1 MSLGS
6 SAHALN
12 LQTNV
17 NQNRYFFATQEAGEQ
32 QLFLSTSVVAGL
44 STQSLGISG
53 PAGNEV
59 PYTTAPYF
67 VGTEFIAAEQ
77 GLAVGGASTY
87 WTPSTINSTITG
99 ISMSSDRTPGTGTGV
114 IESYSGNGSSKGLE
128 FLTRGVNSQ
137 VISSINTNMNNYIS
151 SIGNPGATA
160 LLRQNGS
167 MLAGDSYVAPY
178 FTSLNAQAGGGGRP
192 AYGIQ
197 DLSGAAGIT
206 PLARWAIGTSQ
217 IAGGGNTGSDF
228 TLFAYDDAG
237 AYNNTPMIVRRSDG
251 ATAVQNISSIQNL
264 VSTGTYAPVFPCSKT
279 NVEFGIPTAGNTAPI
294 TGALSVLFSTPVVGL
309 NPNTQTLLNINWA
322 NALSTT
328 SGFVDFKVGF
338 STATAYTNI
347 QQTAYLPG
355 GGWTAG
361 GAPSTIGNTNI
372 CCILDPDGLNPNG
385 TGFLYVAGRTLNG
398 LADTIYLDKG
408 PVTEPTRNAL
418 CFRPL

>member
-1 MSLGS
+1 VGS
-6 SAHALN
+6 VLCI
-12 LQTNV
+12 
-17 NQNRYFFATQEAGEQ
+17 FGF
-32 QLFLSTSVVAGL
+32 
-44 STQSLGISG
+44 
-53 PAGNEV
+53 
-59 PYTTAPYF
+59 
-67 VGTEFIAAEQ
+67 
-77 GLAVGGASTY
+77 
-87 WTPSTINSTITG
+87 
-99 ISMSSDRTPGTGTGV
+99 SD
-114 IESYSGNGSSKGLE
+114 NGSYLGNYLE
-128 FLTRGVNSQ
+128 IQRANGA
-137 VISSINTNMNNYIS
+137 MN
-151 SIGNPGATA
+151 
-160 LLRQNGS
+160 
-167 MLAGDSYVAPY
+167 
-178 FTSLNAQAGGGGRP
+178 
-192 AYGIQ
+192 
-197 DLSGAAGIT
+197 IT
-206 PLARWAIGTSQ
+206 
-217 IAGGGNTGSDF
+217 
-228 TLFAYDDAG
+228 
-237 AYNNTPMIVRRSDG
+237 
-251 ATAVQNISSIQNL
+251 NISSVSNL